1 MKKLVVNADDF
12 GFTKAVNEGIVEGCR
27 KGIITS
33 ASILANYDLKHLP
46 EEKKL
51 GLGVHLNVTFGN
63 SLVDKKMFPK
73 KIWSRAFLIK
83 TNGSFIEREFRKQ
96 IETLQELGYKL
107 DHINTHQHIHV
118 IPPVTKIVY
127 DLAREFKI
135 KYVRFPKEEKVKT
148 NVEAKIVDFHLKKFP
163 KDLKC
168 ADNFFG
174 LVDTGNPTLENY
186 YSYLDFK
193 GSAEIMCHPGKS
205 SIDSSKLSCVRGK
218 ELKILQDKGL
228 IEEIKKR
235 KIKLVRCKDLW

>member
-1 MKKLVVNADDF
+1 MKLVVNADDF
-12 GFTKAVNEGIVEGCR
+12 GFTKAVNEGIVEGFR
-27 KGIITS
+27 KGIVSS

-46 EEKKL
+46 EVKKL
-51 GLGVHLNVTFGN
+51 GLGVHLNATFGN
-63 SLVDKKMFPK
+63 SLFDKKPFPK
-73 KIWSRAFLIK
+73 KMWTRAFMIK
-83 TNGSFIEREFRKQ
+83 TNGSFIEKEFKKQ
-96 IETLQELGYKL
+96 IETLQDLGYKL

-135 KYVRFPKEEKVKT
+135 KYVRYPKENIEKT
-148 NVEAKIVDFHLKKFP
+148 TFEAKIVDFHLKKFP

-174 LVDTGNPTLENY
+174 LAHTGNPSLENY

-205 SIDSSKLSCVRGK
+205 SGDSSKLSKVRSK
-218 ELKILQDKGL
+218 ELKILQNKGL

-235 KIKLVRCKDLW
+235 KIRLVRCKDLW